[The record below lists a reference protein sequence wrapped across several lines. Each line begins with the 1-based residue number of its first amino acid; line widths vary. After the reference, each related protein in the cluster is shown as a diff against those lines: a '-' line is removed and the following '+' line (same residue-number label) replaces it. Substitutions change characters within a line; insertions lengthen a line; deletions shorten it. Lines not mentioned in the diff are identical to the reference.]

1 MSDSE
6 KELFGD
12 PAESPD
18 VSDNDIIEDD
28 GEPEREPVRKSVSI
42 KRYAPSHA
50 STKSWVSRV
59 PAFLNLDPQ
68 PFDADK
74 FDESGKSAEELAAE
88 TNTVRWTYAA
98 NDSTEEGAE
107 KVKRVSNA
115 RVVTWSDG
123 SQTLMLGNEHFE
135 IKSHPQTEP
144 AFITSS
150 QEDQNVLATRQ
161 LVDNSMTFLPTSTSS
176 ATHAML
182 ARSLARKQESNQIR
196 VGSVDTTE
204 DPDKMQREIERTEQ
218 AKEKARR
225 KLSAQR
231 EDIVSYTDRSTYGPA
246 VPASDD
252 ESMDEGASEASDNDE
267 DDRHASRLNKI
278 KHRKDGEDE
287 DDDEDEEE
295 VGDEDEKAIDNANGD
310 DEDSKTSRVDVQRR
324 KVLDDDD
331 DDSE

>member
-18 VSDNDIIEDD
+18 VSDNDMIED
-28 GEPEREPVRKSVSI
+28 EREPVRKSVNL
-42 KRYAPSHA
+42 KRYAPSHTSA
-50 STKSWVSRV
+50 KSWVSRV

-68 PFDADK
+68 PFDAEK
-74 FDESGKSAEELAAE
+74 FDESGKSAEELASE

-98 NDSTEEGAE
+98 NDSAEEGAE

-144 AFITSS
+144 AFITSR
-150 QEDQNVLATRQ
+150 QEKQDVLATRQ
-161 LVDNSMTFLPTSTSS
+161 LVDQSMSFLPTSISS

-204 DPDKMQREIERTEQ
+204 DPDKIQREIERTEQ
-218 AKEKARR
+218 AKDKARR

-231 EDIVSYTDRSTYGPA
+231 EDIVSYTDHSTYGA
-246 VPASDD
+246 VGAASD
-252 ESMDEGASEASDNDE
+252 ESMDEGASEASDEDE
-267 DDRHASRLNKI
+267 DDDMHASRLNKI
-278 KHRKDGEDE
+278 KRQNDEDDNDDD
-287 DDDEDEEE
+287 DDDEDEGEHTDKKAS
-295 VGDEDEKAIDNANGD
+295 GDGADSDEDKK
-310 DEDSKTSRVDVQRR
+310 SSRADVPRR

-331 DDSE
+331 DSE

>member
-18 VSDNDIIEDD
+18 VSDNDMIED
-28 GEPEREPVRKSVSI
+28 EREPVRKSVNL
-42 KRYAPSHA
+42 KRYAPSHT

-68 PFDADK
+68 PFDAEK
-74 FDESGKSAEELAAE
+74 FDESGKSAEELASE

-144 AFITSS
+144 AFITSR
-150 QEDQNVLATRQ
+150 QENQDVLATRQ
-161 LVDNSMTFLPTSTSS
+161 LVDQSMSFLPTSISS

-204 DPDKMQREIERTEQ
+204 DPDKIQREIERTEQ
-218 AKEKARR
+218 AKDKARR

-231 EDIVSYTDRSTYGPA
+231 EDIASYTDHSTYGA
-246 VPASDD
+246 VGAASDD
-252 ESMDEGASEASDNDE
+252 ESMDEGASEASDEDE
-267 DDRHASRLNKI
+267 DDDMHASRLNKI
-278 KHRKDGEDE
+278 KRQNDEDDND
-287 DDDEDEEE
+287 DDDEDEDEGE
-295 VGDEDEKAIDNANGD
+295 HTDKKTSSDGADSDEDKK
-310 DEDSKTSRVDVQRR
+310 SSRVDVPRR
-324 KVLDDDD
+324 KILDDD